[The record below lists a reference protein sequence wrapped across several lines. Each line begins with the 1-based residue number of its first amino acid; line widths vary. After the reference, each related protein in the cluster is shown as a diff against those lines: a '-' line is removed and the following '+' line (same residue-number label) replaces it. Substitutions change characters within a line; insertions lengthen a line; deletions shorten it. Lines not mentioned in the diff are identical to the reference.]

1 MTSTHLNGHHRKTL
15 AALFAHPAGHNLEW
29 HDVLSL
35 LGHVGTVAERH
46 GGGSNIT
53 VGSEHIKLGAPH
65 GHDLTADDVRD
76 LRTFL
81 TKAGLTNAGMADG
94 KVALADHDAPQP
106 ADAAPAA
113 TTGCTVLIDHT
124 EARLFGLKGG
134 RADLG
139 EPRVLKPANA
149 DGSLHR
155 IEHKQGQD
163 DHDGGHGLED
173 DAYYERV
180 AINLKLAQR
189 IVVLSDG
196 KGRSNAGAYLVDYLE
211 RHHPAIAQR
220 IVAVKRVDIAHL
232 SDGEITAMGHAL
244 LAG

>member
-1 MTSTHLNGHHRKTL
+1 MTSTHLNGHHHKTL
-15 AALFAHPAGHNLEW
+15 AAIFAHPAGHNLEW

-46 GGGSNIT
+46 GGGSDIT
-53 VGSEHIKLGAPH
+53 VGTEHIKLGVPH

-81 TKAGLTNAGMADG
+81 TKAGLSNAGVADG
-94 KVALADHDAPQP
+94 KAAPADHDAPQP
-106 ADAAPAA
+106 AEAEPAA
-113 TTGCTVLIDHT
+113 TTGCTVLIDHH
-124 EARLFGLKGG
+124 EARLFGLGSS
-134 RADLG
+134 AESA
-139 EPRVLKPANA
+139 EPRVLKPVDA
-149 DGSLHR
+149 DGSIGR

-180 AINLKLAQR
+180 SINLKLAQR

-196 KGRSNAGAYLVDYLE
+196 KGRSNAGSYLVDYLE

-232 SDGEITAMGHAL
+232 SDGEIAAMGHAL